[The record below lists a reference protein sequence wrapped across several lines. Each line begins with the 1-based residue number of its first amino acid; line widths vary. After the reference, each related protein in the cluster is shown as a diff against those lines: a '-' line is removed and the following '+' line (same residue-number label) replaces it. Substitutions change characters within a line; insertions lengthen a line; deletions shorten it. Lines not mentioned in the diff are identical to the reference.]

1 MPWWFWIVLWGS
13 LVVASLVLLA
23 YLLFLTLKKGW
34 KTLSEVEAWEAA
46 FSSRLSEAHSVS
58 YRKLESPSESAI
70 FTPVGEAVSH
80 YESGKLERKI
90 DRAVRRYQRR
100 ETLGQPQRVDDLRIY
115 AQEGA
120 D

>member
-13 LVVASLVLLA
+13 LVVASLALLA
-23 YLLFLTLKKGW
+23 YLLFVTLKKGW
-34 KTLSEVEAWEAA
+34 KALSEVEAWEAD
-46 FSSRLSEAHSVS
+46 FSSRLAEANSVS
-58 YRKLESPSESAI
+58 YRKLESPSGPAI

-80 YESGKLERKI
+80 YESGKQERKI